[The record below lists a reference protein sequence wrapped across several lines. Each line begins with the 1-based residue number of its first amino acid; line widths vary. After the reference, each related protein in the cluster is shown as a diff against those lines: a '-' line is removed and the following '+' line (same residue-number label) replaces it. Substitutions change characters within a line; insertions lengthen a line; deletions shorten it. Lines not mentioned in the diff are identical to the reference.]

1 MRTFYTVADLIK
13 YLQTLPEDTEIKL
26 ETPSGTLMDGV
37 DVEYENDN
45 LIICDVW

>member
-13 YLQTLPEDTEIKL
+13 YLQTLSKDTEIKL
-26 ETPSGTLMDGV
+26 ETPSGNLMDGI